1 MTATDTPPFA
11 ARVSD
16 ALGGA
21 LSLVFPTWCA
31 GCDAPDVPLC
41 AVCRGALAVDVRT
54 RTVDGLTVW
63 SALAFEGIAARVVR
77 AAKEEGR
84 TTLLRALAPAL
95 RDAVGHAV
103 GAVSTRPARAITLVP
118 IPTSAAAMRRRG
130 YRVVDSICRH
140 AGLPAHRLLIART
153 RTADQRALGR
163 AERARN
169 VAGAFMAREAAGR
182 TVLLVDDVVTTGATL
197 REAAAAL
204 RAAGATVLGAVT
216 VASTPRKGID
226 TATDR

>member
-1 MTATDTPPFA
+1 MTPTDTHTIA

-31 GCDAPDVPLC
+31 GCDLPDTALC
-41 AVCRGALAVDVRT
+41 AACRGALDPDVRT
-54 RTVDGLTVW
+54 RTVDGLRVW
-63 SALAFEGIAARVVR
+63 SALEFEGIAARVVR

-103 GAVSTRPARAITLVP
+103 AAVSAPTARAITLVP

-130 YRVVDSICRH
+130 YRVVDTICRR
-140 AGLPAHRLLIART
+140 AGLPAHRLLTARG
-153 RTADQRALGR
+153 RAADQRVLGR

-169 VAGAFMAREAAGR
+169 VADAFTAHGATGR
-182 TVLLVDDVVTTGATL
+182 AVLLVDDVVTTGATL

-204 RAAGATVLGAVT
+204 RAAGATVLGAAT
-216 VASTPRKGID
+216 VASTPRKGIV